1 MKEFNIEDYLKKA
14 EEVFS
19 CYSDINEYESYEN
32 NFFEEEGKYKKYLEN
47 QIPKDIEK
55 YLHDDLSYKI
65 AITNSTSGSL
75 FGNKFTDLNDIPFKY
90 NYKKR
95 RRLMILIS

>member
-14 EEVFS
+14 EEGFS
-19 CYSDINEYESYEN
+19 LFDESNY
-32 NFFEEEGKYKKYLEN
+32 FFEEEGEYKKYLEN
-47 QIPKDIEK
+47 QIPNNIKK
-55 YLHDDLSYKI
+55 YLDDDLSYKI
-65 AITNSTSGSL
+65 AVVNSTSGSL